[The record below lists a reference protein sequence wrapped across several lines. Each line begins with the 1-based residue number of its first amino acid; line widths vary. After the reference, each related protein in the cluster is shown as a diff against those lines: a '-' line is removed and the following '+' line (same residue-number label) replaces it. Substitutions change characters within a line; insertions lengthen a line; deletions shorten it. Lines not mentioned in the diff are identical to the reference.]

1 MVKEK
6 DDWQTLLRK
15 VGPSC
20 LLSSWKSF
28 NFVDSWEKLC
38 IQVIILTRI
47 FSSLSFQR
55 SPCLWKI
62 KIAQLR
68 HIYTWKHSLT
78 KKWDRGYLKFER
90 QKEGDD
96 RREWGILFWPTAPLI
111 RKFSLEPPL
120 LLWEGLGSGRGVGI
134 VIFPIKLSSFNVP
147 LDFFHSVIYVG
158 VGERSIPGLFLKT
171 YDTRWQSLLM
181 ASINIYPPNILRH
194 IKS

>member
-1 MVKEK
+1 MIIDDMIIDHVLFREVYITIWRKSSILYWKWNWPQILRFQITPRMQVDLWRWRSMANNILSATASFAREHIDYFCLLNILPLLIIERYYVKLCKFRQTPLNVVEKEK

-68 HIYTWKHSLT
+68 HTHLET
-78 KKWDRGYLKFER
+78 FLD
-90 QKEGDD
+90 KEMGH
-96 RREWGILFWPTAPLI
+96 F
-111 RKFSLEPPL
+111 
-120 LLWEGLGSGRGVGI
+120 
-134 VIFPIKLSSFNVP
+134 
-147 LDFFHSVIYVG
+147 
-158 VGERSIPGLFLKT
+158 
-171 YDTRWQSLLM
+171 
-181 ASINIYPPNILRH
+181 
-194 IKS
+194 